1 VDFEEQARPAKNEE
15 RELVE
20 FERRLQ
26 VAIRRHEAPLG
37 LKSRVM
43 AQARARRQARHGRG
57 WMLQRIAASA
67 LLAALFGGFA
77 VYHENLEHEKQERQ
91 IERRKGEQ
99 AAEQVMT
106 ALRITSKTLG
116 KVNEHLAE
124 NAK

>member
-1 VDFEEQARPAKNEE
+1 MDFDQQARPSKDEE
-15 RELVE
+15 RELAE

-37 LKSRVM
+37 LKSRVL

-67 LLAALFGGFA
+67 LLAVLFGGFA
-77 VYHENLEHEKQERQ
+77 VYHEQQERR
-91 IERRKGEQ
+91 IEQVKGEQ
-99 AAEQVMT
+99 AREQVMT
-106 ALRITSKTLG
+106 ALRITSRTLG

-124 NAK
+124 NTR